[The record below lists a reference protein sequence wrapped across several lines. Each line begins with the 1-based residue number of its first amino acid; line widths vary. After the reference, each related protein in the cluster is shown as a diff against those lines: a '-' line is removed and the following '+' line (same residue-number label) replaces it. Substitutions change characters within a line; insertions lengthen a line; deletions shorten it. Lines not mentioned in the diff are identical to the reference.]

1 MIMDPKGHRM
11 AHPVY
16 SLRDIET
23 IEATHHI
30 PENMVDSA
38 AKLSVR
44 GVRLLFDVLTKFNE
58 NKMSEKFWLNRVI
71 FLETV
76 AGVPGI
82 VGAMT
87 RHLRSLR
94 SLQRDHG
101 WIHHLLE
108 EAENERV
115 HLFIF
120 LELKKPSLFFKGF
133 IGFA

>member
-30 PENMVDSA
+30 PENMIDSA

-44 GVRLLFDVLTKFNE
+44 GVRLLFDILTKFNE
-58 NKMSEKFWLNRVI
+58 NKMSEKNWLNRVI

-87 RHLRSLR
+87 RHLKSLR
-94 SLQRDHG
+94 TL
-101 WIHHLLE
+101 
-108 EAENERV
+108 
-115 HLFIF
+115 
-120 LELKKPSLFFKGF
+120 
-133 IGFA
+133 